1 MRIAIVRHGEASF
14 GADSDENR
22 ALTDSGREEILSTSK
37 QLKDW
42 VSEKTVIVHS
52 PFLRTVQ
59 TAEILSSTLSLPTVS
74 ESVLKAGT
82 HFRHIIEWLQET
94 DLRDIVL
101 VCHNPM
107 VTEIT
112 NSLVYGEQA
121 LSMPRLV
128 FDTGYACCLE
138 CEYPAYGC
146 VDLIKRIIP

>member
-22 ALTDSGREEILSTSK
+22 ELTDAGREEILSTSK
-37 QLKDW
+37 QLKEW
-42 VSEKTVIVHS
+42 VSDKTVIVHS

-59 TAEILSSTLSLPTVS
+59 TAEILSNHLALPTVS

-82 HFRHIIEWLQET
+82 AFHKIIDWLQET
-94 DLRDIVL
+94 NLSDIIV

-112 NSLVYGEQA
+112 NCLVYGEQA

-138 CEYPAYGC
+138 CEYLAYGC